1 MLYYPPYDLLD
12 QPYSEILT
20 MNAIAR
26 AIDALNEGFGRLI
39 APLLAVITIIVIYD
53 IAMRF
58 FVGRPSDWAFDITKM
73 LFGAHFMLMA
83 AYALRHHAH
92 VEVDVPKRLLS
103 RRKQAMLE
111 LLGYL
116 VFFVPFIWL
125 MITFGWAFFE
135 RSYSRG
141 ETTYGMVSLPVYPIK
156 GVIMVAAVLIL
167 LQATAIVI
175 RATQQLREEAV

>member
-1 MLYYPPYDLLD
+1 
-12 QPYSEILT
+12 

-39 APLLAVITIIVIYD
+39 APLLAVITLIVIYD

-58 FVGRPSDWAFDITKM
+58 FIGRPSDWAFDVTKM

-92 VEVDVPKRLLS
+92 VEVDVLKRLLS
-103 RRKQAMLE
+103 RRKQAALE

-116 VFFVPFIWL
+116 VFFVPFIWML
-125 MITFGWAFFE
+125 LTFGWAFFE
-135 RSYSRG
+135 RSFSRG
-141 ETTYGMVSLPVYPIK
+141 ETTYGMMAIPVYPVK
-156 GVIMVAAVLIL
+156 GVIVVAAGLLL
-167 LQATAIVI
+167 LQAIAIVI
-175 RATQQLREEAV
+175 RAVQALGKETPA